1 MSTNPSNTISQPG
14 AEERDPSDYKPQLDE
29 IAEQK
34 RKSPEEQQSQER
46 EGSGLVEKISEYV
59 PESVGE
65 KIGLRKS
72 PQQQSAK
79 AAPKEQEPKE
89 DLSAVPPH
97 RPHHDEQIQEF
108 LRDQHRS
115 KEILGDDEDTKGI

>member
-1 MSTNPSNTISQPG
+1 MSTNPNTITQPG
-14 AEERDPSDYKPQLDE
+14 AEGQDPSDYKPQLDE

-34 RKSPEEQQSQER
+34 RKGPEEQQPTQQSG
-46 EGSGLVEKISEYV
+46 GSGIVDKISEYV
-59 PESVGE
+59 PASLGE
-65 KIGLRKS
+65 KIGLGKK
-72 PQQQSAK
+72 QQ
-79 AAPKEQEPKE
+79 PEQEVPEEKQPKE

>member
-1 MSTNPSNTISQPG
+1 MT
-14 AEERDPSDYKPQLDE
+14 YKLTYFVTKTV
-29 IAEQK
+29 A
-34 RKSPEEQQSQER
+34 
-46 EGSGLVEKISEYV
+46 EYV
-59 PESVGE
+59 PASVTE
-65 KIGLRKS
+65 KIGLAKK
-72 PQQQSAK
+72 QQQ
-79 AAPKEQEPKE
+79 PEKEVEEPKE

>member
-1 MSTNPSNTISQPG
+1 MSTNPSNISQPG
-14 AEERDPSDYKPQLDE
+14 GAEGQDPSDYKPQLDE

-34 RKSPEEQQSQER
+34 RKGPEEQQQPQQSG
-46 EGSGLVEKISEYV
+46 GSGIVDKISEYV
-59 PESVGE
+59 PASLGE
-65 KIGLRKS
+65 KIGLGKKK
-72 PQQQSAK
+72 QQ
-79 AAPKEQEPKE
+79 PEQEVPEEKPKE

-108 LRDQHRS
+108 IRDQHRS

>member
-1 MSTNPSNTISQPG
+1 MSTNPNNNISQPG
-14 AEERDPSDYKPQLDE
+14 AEGQDPSDYKPQLDE
-29 IAEQK
+29 IAEKKWQG
-34 RKSPEEQQSQER
+34 PEEQQPPQQ
-46 EGSGLVEKISEYV
+46 SGGIVDKIAEYV
-59 PESVGE
+59 PASVTE
-65 KIGLRKS
+65 KIGLAKK
-72 PQQQSAK
+72 QQQ
-79 AAPKEQEPKE
+79 PEKEVEEPKE

>member
-1 MSTNPSNTISQPG
+1 MNIKLTL
-14 AEERDPSDYKPQLDE
+14 PQT
-29 IAEQK
+29 
-34 RKSPEEQQSQER
+34 
-46 EGSGLVEKISEYV
+46 VSEYV

-65 KIGLRKS
+65 KIGLRKTPS
-72 PQQQSAK
+72 QPAQE
-79 AAPKEQEPKE
+79 APKEHEPKE
-89 DLSAVPPH
+89 DLGAVPPH

>member
-1 MSTNPSNTISQPG
+1 MSTNPSNNISQPG

-29 IAEQK
+29 IAENK
-34 RKSPEEQQSQER
+34 RKSPEELQPKQR
-46 EGSGLVEKISEYV
+46 ENSGLVDKISEYV

-72 PQQQSAK
+72 PQQSQQQQV
-79 AAPKEQEPKE
+79 PEEPKE

-115 KEILGDDEDTKGI
+115 KEILGDDEDTK